1 MSSEA
6 HQDAIGEGATLN
18 CTEASEAITNP
29 RQRGETSPRE
39 ILGRRPC
46 CVSVPLRAGVAI
58 DGAALSKRP
67 AGLRL
72 NDRYIC
78 AVGGHSSQQLHDARV
93 GHQAE
98 STVGGFVQGSGGLG
112 DGGGDALKIALSL
125 DAGDGCLFAIGCDG
139 LGKAEAW
146 RAVVRVDAIE
156 GRYSVAGHKE
166 R

>member
-29 RQRGETSPRE
+29 GQRGERSPRE
-39 ILGRRPC
+39 TLGRRPC
-46 CVSVPLRAGVAI
+46 CLSVPLRAGVAI

-72 NDRYIC
+72 NDRYIR
-78 AVGGHSSQQLHDARV
+78 AVGYADQELHDACV
-93 GHQAE
+93 GRQTE
-98 STVGGFVQGSGGLG
+98 STEVGVGQGSGGLG
-112 DGGGDALKIALSL
+112 DGGGDAFETARPL
-125 DAGDGCLFAIGCDG
+125 DAGDGCLGAIGCNG

-146 RAVVRVDAIE
+146 RAVVRVDALA
-156 GRYSVAGHKE
+156 GRYGVARHNE
-166 R
+166 Q